1 MKKARLLIYLC
12 ALLVCTVA
20 GGVEVSAATTVTNDI
35 IVSNYN
41 VSKSNITYG
50 DEFDLNVTFEKAG
63 GAVPGN
69 TKMQIDPGSFI
80 VKNGSLLRDVGG
92 KTSEVIHLKC
102 NSTSS
107 NKITLTFSYEDVVGS
122 GNFKQSTNTITID
135 VMQESD
141 SSSTPTDT
149 KKYAPKLAIVN
160 ESVPSTMAGNNL
172 ELDLEVKNTGSYTAK
187 DIVVEFV
194 PPTDENFKYEISTIS
209 LVDKVAKLKKEETAK
224 LSYAIAVKSTT
235 PPKTYKCTIK
245 YTYSNLYGDVT
256 KDEQDIY
263 IKVTKGYPAID
274 LAVTDVTTT
283 PAVVNAGEEV
293 NLTLKV
299 NNNAGM
305 KTVNKVT
312 LSLEGLAKD
321 GVSGFSMTKGVNSKD
336 ILNLSPQEKGNE
348 VTFSLLAGSD
358 LKKGSYPLTLVM
370 KYVDTEHEE
379 KEIKKEIYIN
389 VNSDSDKSTDI
400 TIQNV
405 VAPTGRITY
414 GKSFK
419 VGLDIQN
426 TGEADLKDVVVTA
439 TGVDN
444 TVMMPMSQNVQVV
457 ENLAVG
463 ASQHLTF
470 LFQASDLAE
479 TKNYL
484 INFEVK
490 GKSDKDKETPT
501 FSQYVGVSV
510 EGKPKEDDNSTTS
523 KPIIIISDFVIN
535 PKIVNAGETF
545 DVKLTFMNTHRDK
558 KIENIKVSF
567 SAEKTTDTD
576 AQKVGSVFTPVDT
589 SSTFH
594 IEEIGP
600 KQTAEHE
607 VTFFTIPSAPAKVHN
622 LDVTFYYEYKGA
634 DGKILTET
642 LYDAVRATVV
652 QPSRFITS
660 DIRVPETVF
669 VQEPV
674 NISLEISNTGKTTLD
689 NFTVAVEGFGS
700 SNSRQYLGNLEPGNT
715 TYYDVDIFAE
725 QPGDVTGNLIFS
737 YTKPDGSDEIV
748 KKEIKT
754 MAQEM
759 QMPDMSEMETGNF
772 DQMKPEEKKSNKML
786 YIIGGSIA
794 GIIILIIIIVIIR
807 KRKKK
812 KELEF
817 DE

>member
-20 GGVEVSAATTVTNDI
+20 GGMDVSAATTTTNDI
-35 IVSNYN
+35 IVSNYT

-50 DEFDLNVTFEKAG
+50 DEFDLTVTFEKG
-63 GAVPGN
+63 GIAPTN

-80 VKNGSLLRDVGG
+80 VKNGSLLRDVSGR
-92 KTSEVIHLKC
+92 TTEVIRLKC
-102 NSTSS
+102 NGTSS
-107 NKITLTFSYEDVVGS
+107 NKVTLTFNETIGV
-122 GNFKQSTNTITID
+122 NINQSVNTITID
-135 VMQESD
+135 VMQASSD

-149 KKYAPKLAIVN
+149 KKYAPKLAITN
-160 ESVPSTMAGNNL
+160 ETVPSTMAGNNL

-194 PPTDENFKYEISTIS
+194 PPTDENFKYEINTIS

-224 LSYAIAVKSTT
+224 MSYAILVKSST
-235 PPKTYKCTIK
+235 PPKTYKCTVK

-274 LAVTDVTTT
+274 LAVTDITTT

-293 NLTLKV
+293 NLSLKV

-305 KTVNKVT
+305 KSVSKVT

-321 GVSGFSMTKGVNSKD
+321 GTSGFSITNGINSKD
-336 ILNLSPQEKGNE
+336 ILNLSPQEEGND
-348 VTFSLLAGSD
+348 VTFSLLAGSA
-358 LKKGSYPLTLVM
+358 LKKGSYPLTVVL
-370 KYVDTEHEE
+370 KYLDTEHQEQE
-379 KEIKKEIYIN
+379 LKKEIYLN
-389 VNSDSDKSTDI
+389 VQNENDKSADI

-405 VAPTGRITY
+405 VAPSSIIKY
-414 GKSFK
+414 GKTFE
-419 VGLDIQN
+419 VGFDVLN
-426 TGEADLKDVVVTA
+426 TGEADLRDVVITA
-439 TGVDN
+439 TGVDK
-444 TVMMPMSQNVQVV
+444 TIMVPMTQNVQVV
-457 ENLAVG
+457 ESLEVG
-463 ASQHLTF
+463 ATEHLTF
-470 LFQASDLAE
+470 RFQATDLAK
-479 TKNYL
+479 TMNYL
-484 INFEVK
+484 INVEVK
-490 GKSDKDKETPT
+490 GKGDNDKETPT
-501 FSQYVGVSV
+501 FSQYIGVSV
-510 EGKPKEDDNSTTS
+510 EGKPEEDENKTTS
-523 KPIIIISDFVIN
+523 KPIIIISDFVID
-535 PKIVNAGETF
+535 PKIVNAGENF

-558 KIENIKVSF
+558 KISNIKVSF
-567 SAEKTTDTD
+567 SAEKTQNTDT
-576 AQKVGSVFTPVDT
+576 QKVGSVFTPVDT

-600 KQTAEHE
+600 KQTVDHE
-607 VTFFTIPSAPAKVHN
+607 VTFFTIPSAAAKVHN
-622 LDVTFYYEYKGA
+622 LDITFYYEYEGA
-634 DGKILTET
+634 DGTILTET

-660 DIRVPETVF
+660 DINVPESVF

-674 NISLEISNTGKTTLD
+674 NISLEVSNTGKTTLD
-689 NFTVAVEGFGS
+689 NFTIAVEGFGS
-700 SNSRQYLGNLEPGNT
+700 SNSRQYLGNLEPGQT

-725 QPGDVTGNLIFS
+725 QPGEVTGNLVFS

-759 QMPDMSEMETGNF
+759 QMPSAEEMEAGNF
-772 DQMKPEEKKSNKML
+772 GPPMEEEKKSNKML

-794 GIIILIIIIVIIR
+794 GVIILIIIIVIIR

-812 KELEF
+812 KELSF

>member
-20 GGVEVSAATTVTNDI
+20 GGIDVSAATTTTNDI
-35 IVSNYN
+35 IVSNYT

-50 DEFDLNVTFEKAG
+50 DEFDLTVTFEKG
-63 GAVPGN
+63 GIAPTN

-80 VKNGSLLRDVGG
+80 VKNGSLLRDVSGR
-92 KTSEVIHLKC
+92 TTEVIRLKC
-102 NSTSS
+102 NGTSS
-107 NKITLTFSYEDVVGS
+107 NKVTLTFNETVGV
-122 GNFKQSTNTITID
+122 NINQSVNTITID
-135 VMQESD
+135 VMQASSD

-160 ESVPSTMAGNNL
+160 ETVPSTMAGNNL

-194 PPTDENFKYEISTIS
+194 PPTDENFKYEINTIS

-224 LSYAIAVKSTT
+224 MSYAILVKSST
-235 PPKTYKCTIK
+235 PPKTYKCTVK

-274 LAVTDVTTT
+274 LAVTDITTT

-293 NLTLKV
+293 NLSLKV

-305 KTVNKVT
+305 KSVSKVT

-321 GVSGFSMTKGVNSKD
+321 GTSGFSITNGINSKD
-336 ILNLSPQEKGNE
+336 ILNLSPQEEGND
-348 VTFSLLAGSD
+348 VTFSLLAGSA
-358 LKKGSYPLTLVM
+358 LKKGSYPLTVVL
-370 KYVDTEHEE
+370 KYLDTEHQEQE
-379 KEIKKEIYIN
+379 LKKEIYLN
-389 VNSDSDKSTDI
+389 VQNENDKSADI

-405 VAPTGRITY
+405 VAPSSIIKY
-414 GKSFK
+414 GKTFE
-419 VGLDIQN
+419 VGFDVLN
-426 TGEADLKDVVVTA
+426 TGEADLRDVVITA
-439 TGVDN
+439 TGVDK
-444 TVMMPMSQNVQVV
+444 TIMVPMTQNVQVV
-457 ENLAVG
+457 ESLAVG
-463 ASQHLTF
+463 ATEHLTF
-470 LFQASDLAE
+470 RFQATDLAK
-479 TKNYL
+479 TMNYL
-484 INFEVK
+484 INVEVK
-490 GKSDKDKETPT
+490 GKGDNDKETPT
-501 FSQYVGVSV
+501 FSQYIGVSV
-510 EGKPKEDDNSTTS
+510 EGKPEEDENKSTS
-523 KPIIIISDFVIN
+523 KPIIIISDFVID
-535 PKIVNAGETF
+535 PKIVNAGENF

-558 KIENIKVSF
+558 KISNIKVSF
-567 SAEKTTDTD
+567 SAEKTQNTDT
-576 AQKVGSVFTPVDT
+576 QKVGSVFTPVDT

-600 KQTAEHE
+600 KQTVDHE
-607 VTFFTIPSAPAKVHN
+607 VTFFTIPSAAAKVHN
-622 LDVTFYYEYKGA
+622 LDITFYYEYEGA
-634 DGKILTET
+634 DGTILTET

-660 DIRVPETVF
+660 DINVPESVF

-674 NISLEISNTGKTTLD
+674 NISLEVSNTGKTTLD
-689 NFTVAVEGFGS
+689 NFTIAVEGFGS
-700 SNSRQYLGNLEPGNT
+700 SNSRQYLGNLEPGQT

-725 QPGDVTGNLIFS
+725 QPGEVTGNLVFS
-737 YTKPDGSDEIV
+737 YTKPDGSDQID

-759 QMPDMSEMETGNF
+759 QMPSAEEMEAGNF
-772 DQMKPEEKKSNKML
+772 GPPMPEEKKSNKML
-786 YIIGGSIA
+786 YIIGGSIT
-794 GIIILIIIIVIIR
+794 GVIILIIIIVIIR

-812 KELEF
+812 KELSF